1 MTPIVT
7 EVEQNGFLDLKELA
21 KLCHLPGPW
30 VTMLLPGYRPGA
42 QGASNVVRLKHLLT
56 SARELV
62 KQLPAGSDGD
72 AILAP
77 LEALP
82 SQPFAESGGAP
93 CAVFSSSGHF
103 AFLRLD
109 APPADGFETEE
120 RLALGSY
127 PLIKPLLESVM
138 VPSDFFILEL
148 SRKNLRLLR
157 YFRGSC
163 EEVPLPTGMPRGVEE
178 AGGFDAPDHML
189 VNRSSAGSS
198 IGAMRGVQFGTGSDY
213 EAKGEYLYHFFGI
226 VDRGLKSTL
235 HGAPLL
241 LAGVT
246 EEVAA
251 YRRASRYPH
260 LLESAMAGN
269 GGVVS
274 PLEMIAPAQA
284 AAREHLRRGAASALR
299 EYLETPARYKAVH
312 TADQVFAAAV
322 AGRVHCLIGAADL
335 AMEAMPKSHQ
345 LPLLMAGEDM
355 INAAAVETIKHGGKV
370 YLLPIAELGGAA
382 PLSAVLRY

>member
-1 MTPIVT
+1 
-7 EVEQNGFLDLKELA
+7 
-21 KLCHLPGPW
+21 
-30 VTMLLPGYRPGA
+30 LPGYRPGA
-42 QGASNVVRLKHLLT
+42 QGASNVIRLKHLLT

-62 KQLPAGSDGD
+62 RKLPAGSDAD

-93 CAVFSSSGHF
+93 CAVFSSPGHF

-109 APPADGFETEE
+109 APSADGFETEE
-120 RLALGSY
+120 RLALGRY

-138 VPSDFFILEL
+138 VPSDFFILQL

-163 EEVPLPTGMPRGVEE
+163 EEVPLPAGMPRGVEE
-178 AGGFDAPDHML
+178 AGGFDPPDHTL
-189 VNRSSAGSS
+189 VNRAPAGSS

-213 EAKGEYLYHFFGI
+213 EAKGEYLHHFFGI
-226 VDRGLKSTL
+226 VDRGLRNTL
-235 HGAPLL
+235 KGAPLL

-246 EEVAA
+246 EEVSA
-251 YRRASRYPH
+251 YRRASHYPH
-260 LLESAMAGN
+260 LLESAIAGN
-269 GGVVS
+269 GGVMS

-284 AAREHLRRGAASALR
+284 AARDHLRRAAASALR
-299 EYLETPARYKAVH
+299 QYMETPARYKALH
-312 TADQVFAAAV
+312 TADQVFGAAV
-322 AGRVHCLIGAADL
+322 AGRVHCLIGAADVV
-335 AMEAMPKSHQ
+335 MEAMPKSHK
-345 LPLLMAGEDM
+345 LPLLMSGEDM

-370 YLLPIAELGGAA
+370 YLLPIVELGGAA
-382 PLSAVLRY
+382 PLSAVLRF